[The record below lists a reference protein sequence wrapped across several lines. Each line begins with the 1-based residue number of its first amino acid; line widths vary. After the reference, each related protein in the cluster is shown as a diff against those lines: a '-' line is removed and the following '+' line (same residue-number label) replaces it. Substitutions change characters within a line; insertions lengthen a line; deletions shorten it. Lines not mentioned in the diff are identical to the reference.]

1 GSRFAIGTARRWAC
15 RSESRA
21 GRHGCSAARCTPRAG
36 CSCPMA
42 PRWLTRPAPTCRC
55 HRSWSAAWST
65 PGRASRT
72 ISDGRGRREPYSC
85 HVGVEHEIK
94 ISVPA
99 EFVLPDLEGAGGLH
113 AVDRGV
119 HVLDTTYWDTDS
131 LQLLNSH
138 QGLRY
143 RTTDGQGGIWTVK
156 AKTRRDGLALVRE
169 ETEFEGAA
177 NRPPEAAIRELG
189 AVVDP
194 SALHPVAR
202 LRAERHVVDLVDS
215 GEEWAE

>member
-1 GSRFAIGTARRWAC
+1 
-15 RSESRA
+15 
-21 GRHGCSAARCTPRAG
+21 
-36 CSCPMA
+36 
-42 PRWLTRPAPTCRC
+42 
-55 HRSWSAAWST
+55 
-65 PGRASRT
+65 
-72 ISDGRGRREPYSC
+72 
-85 HVGVEHEIK
+85 VGVEHEIK

-215 GEEWAE
+215 GEEWAELADDRVAVLDGAREADRFREVELELRERDDGERARAVVARLRAAGGGEPEATSKYVRALRALGHAVPDGSD